1 MIFNKRTLFILT
13 KSVILGYL
21 VISNCFAIDNPN
33 DTDLII
39 EGESLENTIDKQI
52 KASGNAVLIKSGK
65 RIEADTIIFDQIS
78 NQLEANGNVK
88 LKSGNTLIT
97 GQQLTL
103 DVDESVGEIPEATFD
118 TDTTNQSSINQSIRG
133 YASKL
138 SIQGEN
144 KTTLNNA
151 EITTCEVGKTDWFI
165 KGSEI
170 NIDNKT
176 KSVDAANARMEFK
189 GVPIMYSPKVNFSFN
204 NERKSGFLSPTW
216 GTTTRSGFQLRA
228 PYYFNIAPN
237 QDATLTPRYMGKRGL
252 QIGGQYRYLN
262 DNSAGEANVEFLNN
276 DYMTNQERYL
286 LNLKHKQKFTNNFSG
301 FYNYQKVSDN
311 DYFADMSS
319 LVSRTSRVILPQE
332 FGLDY
337 TFSGWNSGLRVQKF
351 QSLTTSSPYE
361 KLPQIFL
368 NRSDEFMG
376 VSSSSKFEYTEF
388 DANNSHNKFI
398 STDLKP
404 LGYSDGDFKPTGTRF
419 VYNQAFTMA
428 IIENSFSYVKP
439 KISLNYRNYDI
450 NHGATS
456 TSESMLIPT
465 ASIDSGLFFD
475 RTMNFFG
482 NSLTQTLEPRAFY
495 SYTPFHNQSMLPVY
509 DTRLM
514 DLNLYNIFSES
525 QFIGSDRIEDTNQLT
540 TGLTSRILDSS
551 GIERVALTFAQ
562 RFYLSDRNVLNDPLY
577 SSAGSSLERSSSD
590 FIFGA
595 NARITKDL
603 TFRSMTQYNPEQ
615 NSSKRVAYGFK
626 YNPQAGKLLKFDY
639 RFIEFPSTNE
649 TRLKQFNLAGQ
660 WPLGQGYYAIGR
672 YNFDLETS
680 KVDGI
685 FRRSRIRCRML
696 EFKSSFTSPFVSNG
710 TRSELYSLVSVR
722 TRRSWKHWFR

>member
-1 MIFNKRTLFILT
+1 
-13 KSVILGYL
+13 
-21 VISNCFAIDNPN
+21 
-33 DTDLII
+33 
-39 EGESLENTIDKQI
+39 
-52 KASGNAVLIKSGK
+52 
-65 RIEADTIIFDQIS
+65 
-78 NQLEANGNVK
+78 
-88 LKSGNTLIT
+88 
-97 GQQLTL
+97 
-103 DVDESVGEIPEATFD
+103 
-118 TDTTNQSSINQSIRG
+118 
-133 YASKL
+133 
-138 SIQGEN
+138 
-144 KTTLNNA
+144 
-151 EITTCEVGKTDWFI
+151 
-165 KGSEI
+165 
-170 NIDNKT
+170 
-176 KSVDAANARMEFK
+176 MEFK

-319 LVSRTSRVILPQE
+319 LVSKTSRVILPQE

-351 QSLTTSSPYE
+351 QSLTTRSPYE

-404 LGYSDGDFKPTGTRF
+404 LGYSDGDFKPTGSRF

-456 TSESMLIPT
+456 SSESMLIPT
-465 ASIDSGLFFD
+465 ASIDSGLYFD
-475 RTMNFFG
+475 RSINFFG

-540 TGLTSRILDSS
+540 TGLTSRFLIRLVLK
-551 GIERVALTFAQ
+551 ELRLTFAQ
-562 RFYLSDRNVLNDPLY
+562 RFYLSDRNVLNDP
-577 SSAGSSLERSSSD
+577 SL
-590 FIFGA
+590 
-595 NARITKDL
+595 
-603 TFRSMTQYNPEQ
+603 
-615 NSSKRVAYGFK
+615 
-626 YNPQAGKLLKFDY
+626 
-639 RFIEFPSTNE
+639 
-649 TRLKQFNLAGQ
+649 FN
-660 WPLGQGYYAIGR
+660 
-672 YNFDLETS
+672 
-680 KVDGI
+680 
-685 FRRSRIRCRML
+685 C
-696 EFKSSFTSPFVSNG
+696 
-710 TRSELYSLVSVR
+710 
-722 TRRSWKHWFR
+722 

>member
-97 GQQLTL
+97 GQQLML

-151 EITTCEVGKTDWFI
+151 EITTCEAGKTDWFI

-276 DYMTNQERYL
+276 D
-286 LNLKHKQKFTNNFSG
+286 
-301 FYNYQKVSDN
+301 
-311 DYFADMSS
+311 
-319 LVSRTSRVILPQE
+319 
-332 FGLDY
+332 
-337 TFSGWNSGLRVQKF
+337 
-351 QSLTTSSPYE
+351 
-361 KLPQIFL
+361 
-368 NRSDEFMG
+368 
-376 VSSSSKFEYTEF
+376 
-388 DANNSHNKFI
+388 
-398 STDLKP
+398 
-404 LGYSDGDFKPTGTRF
+404 
-419 VYNQAFTMA
+419 
-428 IIENSFSYVKP
+428 
-439 KISLNYRNYDI
+439 
-450 NHGATS
+450 
-456 TSESMLIPT
+456 
-465 ASIDSGLFFD
+465 
-475 RTMNFFG
+475 
-482 NSLTQTLEPRAFY
+482 
-495 SYTPFHNQSMLPVY
+495 
-509 DTRLM
+509 
-514 DLNLYNIFSES
+514 
-525 QFIGSDRIEDTNQLT
+525 
-540 TGLTSRILDSS
+540 
-551 GIERVALTFAQ
+551 
-562 RFYLSDRNVLNDPLY
+562 
-577 SSAGSSLERSSSD
+577 
-590 FIFGA
+590 
-595 NARITKDL
+595 
-603 TFRSMTQYNPEQ
+603 
-615 NSSKRVAYGFK
+615 
-626 YNPQAGKLLKFDY
+626 
-639 RFIEFPSTNE
+639 
-649 TRLKQFNLAGQ
+649 
-660 WPLGQGYYAIGR
+660 
-672 YNFDLETS
+672 
-680 KVDGI
+680 
-685 FRRSRIRCRML
+685 
-696 EFKSSFTSPFVSNG
+696 
-710 TRSELYSLVSVR
+710 
-722 TRRSWKHWFR
+722 